1 MTPELQPDDI
11 VTSRS
16 AYVTGM
22 SCRRKRYLMYEA
34 PNSTP
39 VRGWQRRKLDL
50 PPTVGIYTHLGV
62 SALFNGSTIEEAVAH
77 ACSKFLD
84 EAKSRG
90 IEEANVADDLM
101 FLLHEQQAMIEGL
114 LRAWNRVR
122 LPRLLE
128 EYEVLAVEREEFTWL
143 SEEAPRVGLQS
154 RCDAILR
161 RKSDS
166 RIFIYNP
173 KTVANADGR
182 WSRQWEVDTQLM
194 TETLAVTKR
203 MGERVAGVL
212 IEGFLKGARLEDK
225 NLPITRRQNSLLIY
239 GFRLPGSPPIRTTLY
254 DHAYHRGGGWQ
265 RFPVWEETFAQ
276 QLETERSSP
285 LAYWVNWLPQEFV
298 EEQFQPIPP
307 IMCNDE
313 AIESAIRQMVAEE
326 RRVRFTRDTTDNAND
341 PTMLRDLLDGTAP
354 QNTHSC
360 TYPSTCSM
368 YAICHDNIG
377 DIGDSGLFTP
387 RVPHHNGGS
396 E

>member
-22 SCRRKRYLMYEA
+22 ACRRKRYLMYEA
-34 PNSTP
+34 PNDTST
-39 VRGWQRRKLDL
+39 RGWQRRRLDL

-62 SALFNGSTIEEAVAH
+62 SALFNGSTIEEAVAF

-90 IEEANVADDLM
+90 IEEANAADDLM

-122 LPRLLE
+122 LPRLLD
-128 EYEVLAVEREEFTWL
+128 EYEVLDVEREEFTWL
-143 SEEAPRVGLQS
+143 SEDAPRVGLES

-173 KTVANADGR
+173 KTVSNADSR
-182 WSRQWEVDTQLM
+182 WHRQWDVDIQLM

-212 IEGFLKGARLEDK
+212 IEGFLKGARLEEK
-225 NLPITRRQNSLLIY
+225 SLPITRRQNSPLIY

-254 DHAYHRGGGWQ
+254 DHSYHRGGGWA
-265 RFPVWEETFAQ
+265 RFPVWEETFA
-276 QLETERSSP
+276 LGHGEPS
-285 LAYWVNWLPQEFV
+285 LAYWVNWLPQEVV
-298 EEQFQPIPP
+298 EEQFAVIPP

-313 AIESAIRQMVAEE
+313 AIESAVRQMVAEE
-326 RRVRFTRDTTDNAND
+326 RRVRKGRELADGGTSVDA
-341 PTMLRDLLDGTAP
+341 LDIAYP
-354 QNTHSC
+354 QNTHEC
-360 TYPSTCSM
+360 TYPSTCPM

-377 DIGDSGLFTP
+377 DIASSGLYSP
-387 RVPHHNGGS
+387 RVPHHNGR